1 MIHSIR
7 FRLFISFISVILVS
21 IGTVYIF
28 ANQGAEE
35 QIRQYEVDSQQ
46 VRISRMGHLLSRYY
60 LEDGWT
66 DIEPLIENMGT
77 LYGQRII
84 LTDSAG
90 VVIGDSQ
97 GELVGEE
104 FNSDWPSA
112 TLSPVENGDVVGTFY
127 ISPEPS
133 IEFML
138 AQSLY
143 GSINRFL
150 LYSALLAVGIALLI
164 TFVVSRRI
172 SAPIVALTDSA
183 RRLGQ
188 GDFSQRASYQGKGE
202 LGELAKSFNSM
213 ASDLERAEELRR
225 NMTVDIAHELRTP
238 LSNIRGYLEAFRDGV
253 MPIDDAAI
261 RSLHEEAIL
270 LSRLV
275 DDLQELSQAEA
286 GELKLSRQKEDISR
300 LVKRATAAI
309 QTQATK
315 KNISL
320 TVELPHTLH
329 QVDVDPFR
337 ISQVLY
343 VLLQNA
349 ILHTDPGGQI
359 TVTAKERSNRVEV
372 TVTDNGEGIP
382 DADLPNVFER
392 FYRVDKSR
400 ARATGGSG
408 LGLTIAKYLVNAHG
422 GDITVKS
429 KLGRGSTF
437 SFTLPVTEA
446 N

>member
-7 FRLFISFISVILVS
+7 SRLFIAFISVILVS
-21 IGTVYIF
+21 IGTVYLF
-28 ANQGAEE
+28 ANQGAEG
-35 QIRQYEVDSQQ
+35 QIRQYEVASQQ
-46 VRISRMGHLLSRYY
+46 VRISRMEHLLSRYY

-84 LTDSAG
+84 LTDSTG
-90 VVIGDSQ
+90 TVIGDSQ
-97 GELVGEE
+97 GELSGEE

-112 TLSPVENGDVVGTFY
+112 TLSPEENGDVVGTFY

-133 IEFML
+133 IEFTL

-150 LYSALLAVGIALLI
+150 LWSVLLAVGIALLI
-164 TFVVSRRI
+164 TFLLSRRI
-172 SAPIVALTDSA
+172 SAPIVALTDTA

-253 MPIDDAAI
+253 VPVDDAAI
-261 RSLHEEAIL
+261 RSLHEEATL

-286 GELKLSRQKEDISR
+286 GELKLSRQEEDISR
-300 LVKRATAAI
+300 LVKRASAAV
-309 QTQATK
+309 QAQATK
-315 KNISL
+315 KRILL
-320 TVELPHTLH
+320 TVELPPTLH

-359 TVTAKERSNRVEV
+359 TVTAKERSNWVEV
-372 TVTDNGEGIP
+372 SVADNGEGIP
-382 DADLPNVFER
+382 DTDLPNVFER

-400 ARATGGSG
+400 TRATGGSG

-422 GDITVKS
+422 GNITVQS
-429 KLGRGSTF
+429 ELGKGSTF
-437 SFTLPVTEA
+437 SFTVPVTDA
-446 N
+446 H